1 MSLNKTQKIKLKQN
15 YPIIL
20 SITKFTTLSTIEI
33 MMAFMGFKP
42 AMAETVFYTTELK
55 NNLNKISEQ
64 ARQLG
69 LYLAISKYKYIIN
82 SPRGIFEEIPLTSK
96 KRAKIILALA
106 KNKTKAQAGA
116 DYYHKKMLDSKYG
129 YKFGKLMGYPECC
142 LKFGN
147 YLNNNNND
155 PNNFGYKNPAIESLK
170 RSTHFAW
177 QLNVF
182 SVSFLSHFP
191 CSLTCQKSID
201 YVNKIFECLVV
212 VNPDLARYFKKEL
225 TETTSL
231 YWSCVDKI
239 LLYGDFKQ
247 YTLGFGEIRYN
258 AIDVRI
264 DSDSYYQKVDSNK
277 INEMKKVATILAQG
291 NKLIVDDKNLTIYYN
306 KNKIFQYEKDHKYIP
321 VLVKPD
327 ILPI

>member
-1 MSLNKTQKIKLKQN
+1 MSLNKTQKINLIQN
-15 YPIIL
+15 YPKIA
-20 SITKFTTLSTIEI
+20 SINKFTTISTIEI
-33 MMAFMGFKP
+33 MMTFMGFKP
-42 AMAETVFYTTELK
+42 AMAETIFYTTELK
-55 NNLNKISEQ
+55 NNLNKIKEL

-82 SPRGIFEEIPLTSK
+82 SPQGIFEEIPLTSK
-96 KRAKIILALA
+96 KMAKIILALA
-106 KNKTKAQAGA
+106 KNKTKAQMAA
-116 DYYHKKMLDSKYG
+116 DYYHDKMLNSKYG

-147 YLNNNNND
+147 YLNNNNRD
-155 PNNFGYKNPAIESLK
+155 PNNFGFKNPAIESLK
-170 RSTHFAW
+170 RSTHFTW

-182 SVSFLSHFP
+182 ATSILSHFP

-201 YVNKIFECLVV
+201 YANKVFECLAVADS
-212 VNPDLARYFKKEL
+212 NHAESLKKQL
-225 TETTSL
+225 TEATSL

-247 YTLGFGEIRYN
+247 YALGFGEIRYN
-258 AIDVRI
+258 TKDVQI
-264 DSDSYYQKVDSNK
+264 HSDSYYQKVNLNK
-277 INEMKKVATILAQG
+277 INEMKKIATILSRG

-306 KNKIFQYEKDHKYIP
+306 KNKIFQRAKDHKYVP

-327 ILPI
+327 IISK